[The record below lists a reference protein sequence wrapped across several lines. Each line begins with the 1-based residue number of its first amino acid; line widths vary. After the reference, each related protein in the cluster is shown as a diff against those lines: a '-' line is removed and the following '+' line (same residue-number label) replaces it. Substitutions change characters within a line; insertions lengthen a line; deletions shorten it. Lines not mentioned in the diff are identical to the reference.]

1 MLGQLP
7 GNPPSCD
14 PPSPSVV
21 GSPLD
26 ELMARHDGLVHAV
39 LRRQWGG
46 CLDYE
51 ARLQAGRI
59 GLWHALVGYDPKHGT
74 AFSTYA
80 WPAIQREIWRAVHQA
95 TPAHPIAHP
104 LPLAPLPAPANSPP
118 EPDQPAESDEALLQ
132 AELVQTLHTLVSR
145 LPTALR
151 QVVVTYYGLDDDSA
165 HSLRQLAHELAVS
178 HETVRLRLWAALVW
192 LRQPAHS
199 LALRQLLERNTVAE
213 YERTDALA
221 QRWLRKRGGRQC
233 QR

>member
-7 GNPPSCD
+7 GNPLSCD
-14 PPSPSVV
+14 PPSPGVA

-95 TPAHPIAHP
+95 APAHP
-104 LPLAPLPAPANSPP
+104 LPLPFLAPPADF
-118 EPDQPAESDEALLQ
+118 PDGPDEALLQ